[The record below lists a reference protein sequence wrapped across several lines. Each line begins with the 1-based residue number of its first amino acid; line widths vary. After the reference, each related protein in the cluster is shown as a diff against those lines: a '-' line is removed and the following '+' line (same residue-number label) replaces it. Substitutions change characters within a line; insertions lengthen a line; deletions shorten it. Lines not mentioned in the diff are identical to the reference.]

1 MNQKKN
7 SVPPVVIQNYL
18 FEEKLVASTNDE
30 WKKKYNRRHKLLE
43 KPFGTIFIIK
53 LGFITK
59 KQYIYLFNIVHC

>member
-30 WKKKYNRRHKLLE
+30 
-43 KPFGTIFIIK
+43 
-53 LGFITK
+53 
-59 KQYIYLFNIVHC
+59 